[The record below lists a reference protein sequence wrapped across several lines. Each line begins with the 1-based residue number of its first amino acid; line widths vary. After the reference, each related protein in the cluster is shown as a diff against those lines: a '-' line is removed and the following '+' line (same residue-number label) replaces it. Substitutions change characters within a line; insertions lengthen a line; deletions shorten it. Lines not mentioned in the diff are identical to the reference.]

1 MNKRLVTGLIKH
13 WDFILIDILCLQACY
28 VLSYWINVGMQN
40 PYDVSRYRYQAFV
53 IFVSQIVVILFSN
66 NYHGI
71 VRRSWVDEIASTFT
85 YILETFVIALVYL
98 FAVHWVGAASRLQF
112 GLTSL
117 LFFFIGYG
125 LRQLNK
131 LRLRK
136 QRLARGKKHSLV
148 LVTSHELME
157 DALRKLESAGSYGD
171 FLVTNV
177 VLMDGAPHGQKE
189 FRGTPVYSLDSA
201 GMDKI
206 THDWVDEVL
215 ILQPSNMPFP
225 GDFVRSLMRMGVTVN
240 YSLEGTHFS
249 VNDTRRIG
257 PYAVLTSRIREV
269 STGQLLI
276 KRVMDIVGGLVG
288 CLATIVVFVVIAPII
303 KHKSPGPALFVQER
317 VGRNGKPF
325 KMYKFRSM
333 YMDADERKADLQ
345 KQNRVDG
352 GLMFKV
358 DNDPRIIDGHKR
370 NKKGKPCGIG
380 HFIRRY
386 SIDEFPQ
393 FFNVLHGEMSLVGTR
408 PPTLD
413 EWERY
418 DMEHRVRM
426 SIKPGITG
434 LWQVSGRSKITNFD
448 EVVQLDREYIEN
460 WNLALDF
467 KILLKTVVVVIGGRG
482 AL

>member
-1 MNKRLVTGLIKH
+1 M
-13 WDFILIDILCLQACY
+13 DFILIDILCLQASY
-28 VLSYWINVGMQN
+28 VLSYWINMGIQN

-71 VRRSWVDEIASTFT
+71 VRRSWFDEILSTFT
-85 YILETFVIALVYL
+85 YILEIFVISLVYL

-117 LFFFIGYG
+117 LFFIIGYG

-136 QRLARGKKHSLV
+136 QRQARGKKHSLV
-148 LVTSHELME
+148 LVTSRSLVE
-157 DALRKLESAGSYGD
+157 DALQKLQSAGNYGD
-171 FLVTNV
+171 FAVTSV
-177 VLMDGAPHGQKE
+177 VLMDGTRMGEKQIHN
-189 FRGTPVYSLDSA
+189 TPVYSLDSA
-201 GMDKI
+201 GMDQI

-215 ILQPSNMPFP
+215 ILQPGDQPFP
-225 GDFVRSLMRMGVTVN
+225 ARLIENLMRMGVTVN
-240 YSLEGTHFS
+240 YSLQGTRFS

-257 PYAVLTSRIREV
+257 PYAVLTSRIHEV
-269 STGQLLI
+269 STGQVIL
-276 KRVMDIVGGLVG
+276 KRLMDIVGGFVG
-288 CLATIVVFVVIAPII
+288 CVATIIVYVVVAPII
-303 KHKSPGPALFVQER
+303 KRKSPGPALFVQER
-317 VGRNGKPF
+317 VGRNGKLF
-325 KMYKFRSM
+325 RMYKFRSM

-370 NKKGKPCGIG
+370 NKKGKPSGIG

-393 FFNVLHGEMSLVGTR
+393 FFNVLRGEMSLVGTR

-434 LWQVSGRSKITNFD
+434 LWQVSGRSKITDFD
-448 EVVQLDREYIEN
+448 EVVRLDREYIEN
-460 WNLALDF
+460 WNLTLDI